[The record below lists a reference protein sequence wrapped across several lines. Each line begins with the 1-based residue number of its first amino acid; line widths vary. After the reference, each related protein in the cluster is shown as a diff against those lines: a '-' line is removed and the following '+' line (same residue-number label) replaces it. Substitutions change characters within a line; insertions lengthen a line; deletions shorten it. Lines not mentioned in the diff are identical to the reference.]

1 MTSNRYAPRRLVS
14 VGDIEPRVSILL
26 AVRDEAAVL
35 DSLLRVLERQT
46 YPSALMEVI
55 VAVAPSSDSTEQ
67 IVSRF
72 AERNPSCRVLSNRAH
87 THSEGLRMGLQASQG
102 DVIIWLSG
110 HAMVADTYVASA
122 IEELRRTG
130 AGIVGGR
137 ARPVGEGLW
146 GEAIALAHELPF
158 GLGGADFRRADTEGW
173 TDTAYLGAY
182 WRRVIDEVGA
192 WDARLIRNQDIELN
206 ARVRGAGYGIFISP
220 ALAADYRTRSTVAGV
235 WRQNFAN
242 GLWWAT
248 TIRTSA
254 DSLSLRHMVPLIFV
268 LSVIAGACCW
278 LLGTLVSSE
287 ALALVGY
294 STLAA
299 VFAAYL
305 LSCALVVALAARR
318 TGLPIAIRLP
328 LVFAAMHFAYGLGSL
343 RGLFGAQNLG
353 QNR

>member
-1 MTSNRYAPRRLVS
+1 MTGNRYAPRRLVS
-14 VGDIEPRVSILL
+14 VPDTESLVSVLL
-26 AVRDEAAVL
+26 AVRDEAAAL
-35 DSLLRVLERQT
+35 DSLLRALERQT
-46 YPSALMEVI
+46 YPPALMEVI

-67 IVSRF
+67 IVNYF
-72 AERNPSCRVLSNRAH
+72 AESNPSWRVLSNRAY
-87 THSEGLRMGLQASQG
+87 TQSEGWRMGLQASQG
-102 DVIIWLSG
+102 DVIICLSG
-110 HAMVADTYVASA
+110 HAMVPDTYVASA
-122 IEELRRTG
+122 VAELQRTG
-130 AGIVGGR
+130 AGMVGGR
-137 ARPVGEGLW
+137 ARPVGEGRW

-158 GLGGADFRRADTEGW
+158 GLGGADFRRADAEGW
-173 TDTAYLGAY
+173 ADTAYLGAY
-182 WRRVIDEVGA
+182 WRLVLDEVGA

-206 ARVRGAGYGIFISP
+206 ARVRGAGYGVFNSP
-220 ALAADYRTRSTVAGV
+220 ALAVDYRTRPTVTGV

-242 GLWWAT
+242 GLWLAT

-268 LSVIAGACCW
+268 LSVIAGAICW
-278 LLGTLVSSE
+278 LLGILVSSE

-294 STLAA
+294 WALAA
-299 VFAAYL
+299 VFVAYL

-328 LVFAAMHFAYGLGSL
+328 VVFAAMHFAYGLGSL